1 MGNGRNTLYSGNTYR
16 HGNMKE
22 QKAIIEAFRKT
33 DVEVRKMAL
42 ATVVK
47 VRGSSYR
54 SPGARM
60 LISDDGKWVGS
71 ISGGCLEG
79 DALRKARKVMSEQ
92 SPMTVTYDTREDSN
106 QNLGIGLGCN
116 GIIDVLI
123 EPVSTRGVHNPIA
136 LFERILSSGEPVAL
150 ATVFS
155 NTPYQGEKFL
165 IDAKQQALVPFS
177 QADLM
182 EVVLPDLS
190 KVFESKRS
198 EAKQYNFRGDTL
210 EIFVELIQPSI
221 SLMIFG
227 GGFDARPVSQL
238 AKTMGWY
245 VTVTDECVAH
255 IAPVF
260 FPAADKLSLCSREF
274 VDRDFNITPF
284 TACVLMSHNYEY
296 DRDVLKKLL
305 SSPAPYI
312 GILGPRKRF
321 EKMLDEFTAEGLTLS
336 GDDFHRIHAPIGL
349 DIGAEAPDEIAL
361 SIVSE
366 IQGKFANRSGGFLKY
381 RNAPIHQRD
390 GKSDQVFKQVYLS
403 SEESRERKANGE

>member
-1 MGNGRNTLYSGNTYR
+1 
-16 HGNMKE
+16 MKE
-22 QKAIIEAFRKT
+22 QKAIVDAFRKT
-33 DVEVRKMAL
+33 DLTTRKVAL
-42 ATVVK
+42 ATVVR

-60 LISDDGKWVGS
+60 LITDDGKWVGS

-79 DALRKARKVMSEQ
+79 DALRKARKVMTDQ
-92 SPMTVTYDTREDSN
+92 SPQTVTYDTSEDSN

-116 GIIDVLI
+116 GVIDVLL
-123 EPVSTRGVHNPIA
+123 EPVDTTGNYDAIR
-136 LFERILSSGEPVAL
+136 LFETIIAAKEPVGL

-155 NTPYQGEKFL
+155 NTLYQAEKLLINSKGEVL
-165 IDAKQQALVPFS
+165 MPLS
-177 QADLM
+177 SADLN
-182 EVVLPDLS
+182 ERVFPDLS
-190 KVFESKRS
+190 NVFTTRRS
-198 EAKQYNFRGDTL
+198 EARKYHEEGTEL
-210 EIFVELIQPSI
+210 EVFIELIQPSI

-227 GGFDARPVSQL
+227 GGFDARPVSNL
-238 AKTMGWY
+238 AKSLGWE

-260 FPAADKLSLCSREF
+260 FPTADKLSLCHRDF
-274 VDRDFNITPF
+274 VDRDFDITPF

-296 DRDVLKKLL
+296 DRDVLRKLL
-305 SSPAPYI
+305 NSPTPYV

-321 EKMLDEFTAEGLTLS
+321 DKMIEEYAGEGIRLS
-336 GDDFHRIHAPIGL
+336 GDDLHRIHSPIGL

-366 IQGKFANRSGGFLKY
+366 IQGKFSNRSGGFLKY

-390 GKSDQVFKQVYLS
+390 SVSDQVFKQVYLDGGAS
-403 SEESRERKANGE
+403 TKTLTH